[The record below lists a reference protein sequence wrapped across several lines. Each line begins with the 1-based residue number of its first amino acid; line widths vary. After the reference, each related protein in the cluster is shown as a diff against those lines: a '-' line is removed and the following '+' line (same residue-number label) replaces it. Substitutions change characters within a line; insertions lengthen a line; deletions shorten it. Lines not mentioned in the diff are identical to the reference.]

1 MSKLP
6 LLFIAVVVLIVV
18 LATRQ
23 YWQKKQQDAE
33 NDRAPVRSVQVEVVD
48 KREVLAPN
56 RRSRQREEIVAEE
69 KRYEVY
75 FRPLSSGI
83 EIKNSL
89 GLSGGNEIKSGSEIK
104 MVLPQQE
111 YNRIEQGAQG
121 ILRLQGTRYI
131 GLSRMPRILD
141 AYPAGKQII

>member
-1 MSKLP
+1 MGKIMMNKPP

-23 YWQKKQQDAE
+23 YWQKKRQNAE
-33 NDRAPVRSVQVEVVD
+33 NDRSPVRSLQVEVID

-75 FRPLSSGI
+75 FQPL
-83 EIKNSL
+83 
-89 GLSGGNEIKSGSEIK
+89 LSGVEVKKSNEIKI
-104 MVLPQQE
+104 VLPQQE
-111 YNRIEQGAQG
+111 YNRIEQGAKG
-121 ILRLQGTRYI
+121 TLRLQGTRYI
-131 GLSRMPRILD
+131 SFAPNSV
-141 AYPAGKQII
+141 AK

>member
-23 YWQKKQQDAE
+23 YWQKKQQDEE

-75 FRPLSSGI
+75 FRPLSRGI

-89 GLSGGNEIKSGSEIK
+89 ELSGGNEIKSGSEIK

-111 YNRIEQGAQG
+111 YNHIEQGAQG

-131 GLSRMPRILD
+131 GFIPD
-141 AYPAGKQII
+141 TQHP

>member
-1 MSKLP
+1 MNKPP

-23 YWQKKQQDAE
+23 YWQKKRQNAE
-33 NDRAPVRSVQVEVVD
+33 NDRSPVCSLQVEVID

-75 FRPLSSGI
+75 FQ
-83 EIKNSL
+83 SL
-89 GLSGGNEIKSGSEIK
+89 LSGVEVKKSNEIKI
-104 MVLPQQE
+104 VLPQQE
-111 YNRIEQGAQG
+111 YNRIEQGAKG
-121 ILRLQGTRYI
+121 TLRLQGTRYI
-131 GLSRMPRILD
+131 SFAPNSV
-141 AYPAGKQII
+141 AK

>member
-1 MSKLP
+1 MNKPP

-23 YWQKKQQDAE
+23 YWQKKRQDAE
-33 NDRAPVRSVQVEVVD
+33 NDRSPVRSLQVEVID

-75 FRPLSSGI
+75 FQPLLNGI
-83 EIKNSL
+83 EVK
-89 GLSGGNEIKSGSEIK
+89 KSNEIK

-111 YNRIEQGAQG
+111 YNRIEQGAKG
-121 ILRLQGTRYI
+121 TLRLQGTRYI
-131 GLSRMPRILD
+131 SFAPNSV
-141 AYPAGKQII
+141 AK

>member
-1 MSKLP
+1 MNKPP

-23 YWQKKQQDAE
+23 YWQKKRQDAE
-33 NDRAPVRSVQVEVVD
+33 NDRSPVRSLQVEVID

-75 FRPLSSGI
+75 FQPLLSGI
-83 EIKNSL
+83 EVK
-89 GLSGGNEIKSGSEIK
+89 KSNEIK

-111 YNRIEQGAQG
+111 YNRIEQGAKG
-121 ILRLQGTRYI
+121 TLRLQGTRYI
-131 GLSRMPRILD
+131 SFAPNSV
-141 AYPAGKQII
+141 AK

>member
-1 MSKLP
+1 MGKIMMNKPP

-23 YWQKKQQDAE
+23 YWQKKRQNAE
-33 NDRAPVRSVQVEVVD
+33 NDRSPVRSLQVEVID

-75 FRPLSSGI
+75 FQPLLSGI
-83 EIKNSL
+83 EVKKS
-89 GLSGGNEIKSGSEIK
+89 NEIKI
-104 MVLPQQE
+104 VLPQQE
-111 YNRIEQGAQG
+111 YNRIEQGAKG
-121 ILRLQGTRYI
+121 TLRLQGTRYI
-131 GLSRMPRILD
+131 SFAPNSV
-141 AYPAGKQII
+141 AT

>member
-1 MSKLP
+1 
-6 LLFIAVVVLIVV
+6 
-18 LATRQ
+18 TRQ

-131 GLSRMPRILD
+131 GFIPD
-141 AYPAGKQII
+141 APHP

>member
-1 MSKLP
+1 MNKPP

-23 YWQKKQQDAE
+23 YWQKKRQGAE
-33 NDRAPVRSVQVEVVD
+33 NDRSPVRSLQVEVID

-75 FRPLSSGI
+75 FQPL
-83 EIKNSL
+83 
-89 GLSGGNEIKSGSEIK
+89 LSGVEVKKSNEIKI
-104 MVLPQQE
+104 VLPQQE
-111 YNRIEQGAQG
+111 YNRIEQGAKG
-121 ILRLQGTRYI
+121 TLRLQGTRYI
-131 GLSRMPRILD
+131 SFVPNSV
-141 AYPAGKQII
+141 AK

>member
-1 MSKLP
+1 MGKIMMNKPP

-23 YWQKKQQDAE
+23 YWQKKRQDAE
-33 NDRAPVRSVQVEVVD
+33 NDRSPVRSLQVEVID

-75 FRPLSSGI
+75 FQPLLSGI
-83 EIKNSL
+83 EVK
-89 GLSGGNEIKSGSEIK
+89 KSNEIK

-111 YNRIEQGAQG
+111 YNRIEQGAKG
-121 ILRLQGTRYI
+121 TLRLQGTRYI
-131 GLSRMPRILD
+131 SFAPNSV
-141 AYPAGKQII
+141 AK

>member
-1 MSKLP
+1 MNKPP

-23 YWQKKQQDAE
+23 YWQKKRQNAE
-33 NDRAPVRSVQVEVVD
+33 NDRSPVRSLQVEVID

-75 FRPLSSGI
+75 FQPLLSGI
-83 EIKNSL
+83 EVK
-89 GLSGGNEIKSGSEIK
+89 KSNEIK

-111 YNRIEQGAQG
+111 YNRIEQGAKG
-121 ILRLQGTRYI
+121 TLRLQGTRYI
-131 GLSRMPRILD
+131 SFAPNSV
-141 AYPAGKQII
+141 AK

>member
-1 MSKLP
+1 MGKIMMNKPP

-23 YWQKKQQDAE
+23 YWQKKRQDAE
-33 NDRAPVRSVQVEVVD
+33 NDRLPVRSLQVEVID

-75 FRPLSSGI
+75 FQPLLSGI
-83 EIKNSL
+83 EVK
-89 GLSGGNEIKSGSEIK
+89 KSNEIK

-111 YNRIEQGAQG
+111 YNRIEQGAKG
-121 ILRLQGTRYI
+121 TLRLQGTRYI
-131 GLSRMPRILD
+131 SFAPNSV
-141 AYPAGKQII
+141 AK

>member
-1 MSKLP
+1 MNKPP

-23 YWQKKQQDAE
+23 YWQKKRQDAE
-33 NDRAPVRSVQVEVVD
+33 NDRSPVRSLQVEVID

-56 RRSRQREEIVAEE
+56 RRSRQREEIVAEQ

-75 FRPLSSGI
+75 FQPLLSGI
-83 EIKNSL
+83 EVK
-89 GLSGGNEIKSGSEIK
+89 KSNEIK

-111 YNRIEQGAQG
+111 YNRVEQGAKG
-121 ILRLQGTRYI
+121 TLRLQGTRYI
-131 GLSRMPRILD
+131 SFAPNSV
-141 AYPAGKQII
+141 AK

>member
-1 MSKLP
+1 MMNKPP

-23 YWQKKQQDAE
+23 YWQKKRQDAE
-33 NDRAPVRSVQVEVVD
+33 NDRSPVRSLQVEVID

-75 FRPLSSGI
+75 FQPLLSGI
-83 EIKNSL
+83 EVK
-89 GLSGGNEIKSGSEIK
+89 KSNEIK

-111 YNRIEQGAQG
+111 YNLKADVHI
-121 ILRLQGTRYI
+121 
-131 GLSRMPRILD
+131 
-141 AYPAGKQII
+141 YPSTDND

>member
-1 MSKLP
+1 MGKMIMNKLP

-23 YWQKKQQDAE
+23 YWQKKRQDAE
-33 NDRAPVRSVQVEVVD
+33 NDRLPVRSLQVEVVD

-75 FRPLSSGI
+75 FRPLLSGI
-83 EIKNSL
+83 EVSK
-89 GLSGGNEIKSGSEIK
+89 GSNIK

-111 YNRIEQGAQG
+111 YNRIEQGAKG
-121 ILRLQGTRYI
+121 TLRIQGTRYI
-131 GLSRMPRILD
+131 GFTPSSV
-141 AYPAGKQII
+141 AK

>member
-1 MSKLP
+1 MGKIMMNKPP

-23 YWQKKQQDAE
+23 YWQKKRQDAE
-33 NDRAPVRSVQVEVVD
+33 NDRSPVRSLQVEVID

-75 FRPLSSGI
+75 FQPLLSGI
-83 EIKNSL
+83 EVKKS
-89 GLSGGNEIKSGSEIK
+89 NEIKI
-104 MVLPQQE
+104 VLPQQE
-111 YNRIEQGAQG
+111 YNRIEQGAKG
-121 ILRLQGTRYI
+121 TLRLQGTRYI
-131 GLSRMPRILD
+131 SFAPNSV
-141 AYPAGKQII
+141 AK

>member
-1 MSKLP
+1 MNKPP

-23 YWQKKQQDAE
+23 YWQKKRQDAE
-33 NDRAPVRSVQVEVVD
+33 NDRSPVRSLQVEVID

-75 FRPLSSGI
+75 FQPLLSGI
-83 EIKNSL
+83 EVK
-89 GLSGGNEIKSGSEIK
+89 KSNEIK

-111 YNRIEQGAQG
+111 YNRVEQGAKG
-121 ILRLQGTRYI
+121 TLRLQGTRYI
-131 GLSRMPRILD
+131 SFAPNSV
-141 AYPAGKQII
+141 AK

>member
-1 MSKLP
+1 MNKPP

-23 YWQKKQQDAE
+23 YWQKKRQDAE
-33 NDRAPVRSVQVEVVD
+33 NDRSPVRSLQVEVID

-75 FRPLSSGI
+75 FQPLLSGI
-83 EIKNSL
+83 EVKKS
-89 GLSGGNEIKSGSEIK
+89 NEIKI
-104 MVLPQQE
+104 VLPQQE
-111 YNRIEQGAQG
+111 YNRIEQGAKG
-121 ILRLQGTRYI
+121 TLRLQGTRYI
-131 GLSRMPRILD
+131 SFTPNS
-141 AYPAGKQII
+141 AAK

>member
-1 MSKLP
+1 MNKPP

-23 YWQKKQQDAE
+23 YWQKKRQDAE
-33 NDRAPVRSVQVEVVD
+33 NDRSPVRSLQVEVID

-75 FRPLSSGI
+75 FQPLLSGI
-83 EIKNSL
+83 EVK
-89 GLSGGNEIKSGSEIK
+89 KSNEIK

-111 YNRIEQGAQG
+111 YNRIEQGEKG
-121 ILRLQGTRYI
+121 TLRLQGTRYI
-131 GLSRMPRILD
+131 SFAPNSV
-141 AYPAGKQII
+141 AK

>member
-1 MSKLP
+1 MNKPP

-23 YWQKKQQDAE
+23 YWQKKRQDAE
-33 NDRAPVRSVQVEVVD
+33 NDRSPVRSLQVEVID

-75 FRPLSSGI
+75 FQPL
-83 EIKNSL
+83 
-89 GLSGGNEIKSGSEIK
+89 LSGMEVKKSNEIKI
-104 MVLPQQE
+104 VLAQQE
-111 YNRIEQGAQG
+111 YNRIEQGAKG
-121 ILRLQGTRYI
+121 TLRLQGTRYI
-131 GLSRMPRILD
+131 SFTPNSV
-141 AYPAGKQII
+141 AK

>member
-104 MVLPQQE
+104 M
-111 YNRIEQGAQG
+111 
-121 ILRLQGTRYI
+121 
-131 GLSRMPRILD
+131 
-141 AYPAGKQII
+141 

>member
-1 MSKLP
+1 MNKPP

-23 YWQKKQQDAE
+23 YWQKKRQDAE
-33 NDRAPVRSVQVEVVD
+33 NDRSPVRSLQVEVID

-75 FRPLSSGI
+75 FQPL
-83 EIKNSL
+83 
-89 GLSGGNEIKSGSEIK
+89 LSGVEVKKSNEIKI
-104 MVLPQQE
+104 VLPQQE
-111 YNRIEQGAQG
+111 YNRIEQGAKG
-121 ILRLQGTRYI
+121 TLRLQGTRYI
-131 GLSRMPRILD
+131 SFVPNSV
-141 AYPAGKQII
+141 AK

>member
-48 KREVLAPN
+48 KREVLAPQ
-56 RRSRQREEIVAEE
+56 S
-69 KRYEVY
+69 
-75 FRPLSSGI
+75 P
-83 EIKNSL
+83 IKAAR
-89 GLSGGNEIKSGSEIK
+89 GDRG
-104 MVLPQQE
+104 
-111 YNRIEQGAQG
+111 
-121 ILRLQGTRYI
+121 
-131 GLSRMPRILD
+131 
-141 AYPAGKQII
+141 